1 MAMKP
6 QPRSRVMSGP
16 LHVMLAFAVLLQLV
30 LASSLV
36 SALPAFAGG
45 GSFTAGGYTFGFD
58 DFSDLDGLKLNGV
71 AATLQ
76 QPVDVGGHPSLRV
89 LRSVTNERSS
99 VFWDTPIQIA
109 DAAGASSFS
118 QKFQF
123 RITNNFNGGADGI
136 VFMIGPSPDIV
147 GGMGGGIGYAGI
159 DHSIGVEFDT
169 WTNIEIGD
177 PNDNHVG
184 IDVNGNLQSVATG
197 IPSDS
202 LENGQI
208 WTGWVDY
215 DGPTHR
221 LEVRA
226 SDNGSRPDAAL
237 ASATVDIPGTVGAD
251 LGYFGLTSASG
262 SAAQTID
269 VLSWNGTGTF
279 PTVEPVVA
287 AGDDQTVPEGS
298 TVQLTGTTS
307 GPVDSVKWTQVSGT
321 GPRVSLL
328 GADTLTPS
336 FRAPDDGAY
345 VFRLTGTAGSGADA
359 QSVSDDVK
367 VTVTNVAPAVGV
379 QAAPTTN
386 DGTVMVS
393 ASVTDPGIL
402 DSHTATVDWGDGST
416 TKKVAASPQGSGW
429 AVVNAAHVY
438 QAAGTYTIGVT
449 VTDDDGGTATTSTLV
464 KVGGAGVPVTQTPI
478 PCALCALGTGNGQ
491 GSATVDMN
499 GQANWTIKGGV
510 YDNGTFK
517 IQSPSKL
524 TVTPT
529 GAISVV
535 KGSISCTN
543 FQDSSCPP
551 KHTANAA
558 PLADPLASVVLP
570 DASGLATAKQWP
582 CTTNTCTVQP
592 GVYKGPFNINS
603 GSVTT
608 LKPGT
613 YVFTK
618 DLLGLGGTFQLDPSA
633 SADQGVTLYFTQGS
647 SLEIRDGGA
656 LKLRAPSSGALA
668 GIAVAYNRSNAN
680 TLAWRGSRNSLTGT
694 VYAPAAQLR
703 FDTDSAWTSSSRFIA
718 GTVSSQNS
726 TLTIDPSTGAN
737 AGGGQSSGDQPA
749 VAAAP
754 ILVPDLKVTND
765 VPKAVALAGSAKIT
779 TTVTNNGARIAVP
792 VLVAVTNNGSAPA
805 TIDTATAAAQV
816 QASSGT
822 WSAWASGTGE
832 SIVLTGLGTPVGSTT
847 YPTSGNG
854 ITGTVIPA
862 GGSGV
867 WATTALIDV
876 SSASLNSLLDA
887 SKTTGLS
894 LTLNVAASASGAST
908 IMVQRLP
915 ANLLTAIRSNGAG
928 SVTSP
933 SVTMAAAQGN
943 KSVGFA
949 DLAPGD
955 SHDARFTLTAPAVP
969 KRTDYASDATY
980 QAALKLLDATKLIGL
995 ASAQGTA
1002 QIGTVYAAADP
1013 AITGVDV
1020 PILTLT
1026 GDPIKATRPGQD
1038 THWKLTLANTGSAA
1052 ASGIHLAADGDGA
1065 TATVTGLPGTLAAGA
1080 STTVDVDL
1088 AVPAGRTTTMHP
1100 DATLTWA
1107 DSDTNS
1113 YGPIRVDGTGKV
1125 VLPANLAATL
1135 QGSVDG
1141 TTVHYELSVVN
1152 TGDDPVTGI
1161 AASVPVDN
1169 GADDGAQLVAGSLTT
1184 SQGQITNAGPT
1195 IGVQLGDIAGH
1206 GTALVDYAVD
1216 YSQLTPG
1223 QTSVT
1228 TQAQVTAANMAAVWS
1243 DDPLVAGDA
1252 DPTVIT
1258 FTTPPG
1264 GGTASTGGTTSSGT
1278 AQIAGLTPTDG
1289 ATITQPTPVTVEA
1302 ITPPAGTTISGWT
1315 LSTYPSGTD
1324 PGRGRTIATGAGDPS
1339 GQTLGSFDPTILDNG
1354 AYQLR
1359 LAVTDSTG
1367 ATSWTETAL
1376 VVDGAMKLGRY
1387 TTTLTDMTLG
1397 VAGTSI
1403 KLQRSYDSFDN
1414 TVGDFGVGWNLSMA
1428 DFKVSTNGPLGQ
1440 GGWTENG
1447 CGTGMIF
1454 LPVCF
1459 TTNQPHYV
1467 TVTWPDGHNEVFTL
1481 TPAQGSTFMPGL
1493 TSAQFTGRPGTSST
1507 LTAADD
1513 ADLFFDNGNLDG
1525 GAFGADG
1532 VYKPTKFVL
1541 TDKAGTQYDLTVGVG
1556 LTKITARTGETI
1568 TITPKAITSSAGPAI
1583 TIARDSKDRITT
1595 ITDPDGHTVSY
1606 DYTAD
1611 GNLGSVTNQL
1621 DDTTS
1626 YHYTGHYLD
1635 KVTGPDASILA
1646 RYEYDAS
1653 GRLVALVD
1661 GNGNRTQIAS
1671 DPGAKTQAVT
1681 SADGKLTTVTSYNAE
1696 GLTASV
1702 NKIYDG
1708 ANHVTS
1714 YAYDGQGNTTS
1725 RTDPE
1730 GNTWQASYSGS
1741 NLTSLV
1747 EPGGRTTAI
1756 TYNDLSLPL
1765 SWKDAAGNITSYQW
1779 NSDGTLASRTDAN
1792 GNTETY
1798 SYDDHGWRTSST
1810 DANGNTTHWAYTD
1823 TGLVASKTDELGNK
1837 TRYEYDGAGRQ
1848 TATIDPNGNR
1858 STTSYDAT
1866 GQVTASTDADQ
1877 VVERHVY
1884 DSLAEP
1890 VKEIQASGA
1899 TIDRTYDNAGNVIKI
1914 DNHVDLPTSYGYDSA
1929 GRQTSTTQGSHQT
1942 STSYDGGG
1950 NITSSTDELGNTTRY
1965 SYTADGNLAS
1975 QTNPAGGVTSYTY
1988 TPTGQIATRTD
1999 PNGGKTLYVYDALDQ
2014 LIKVTAPNGGVT
2026 SYTYDA
2032 VGHTT
2037 RITSPDGGITK
2048 QDYDAVGNLIARTDP
2063 LGNITRYDYDKANHQ
2078 ISTTDPT
2085 SRKTTTSYDPAGQVV
2100 TTTAPDGGQTQTS
2113 YTPGGRELTT
2123 TTPSGIVTTNHYNS
2137 AGLLDR
2143 VTDPLGN
2150 TTSTGYDTLGR
2161 TTTQTSPRQQG
2172 STPSSRTTYNDYGE
2186 IQKITD
2192 NAGNTVA
2199 FGYDAAGNRTSITDP
2214 LGKAWAV
2221 AYDNLGNPTT
2231 ETDPLGRSQ
2240 TYTYDN
2246 AGQLTAHTDP
2256 RGIRADYAYDNAGQ
2270 LTGTTQHDGAGKIGY
2285 SYDTSGRRT
2294 GMTDS
2299 TGATRWTYR
2308 PDGTTSSITTP
2319 EGAVS
2324 YTYDAAGRRTSMTQP
2339 QGTIHYTY
2347 DDAGR
2352 LASVSDWNNATT
2364 NLAFNAD
2371 GQLTKLTRPNQVTS
2385 RWSFDQAGR
2394 LVGVKHEKSS
2404 SVLAS
2409 YAYSL
2414 DADGN
2419 RTSVTT
2425 PDGTESYRYD
2435 QRDQLTGV
2443 TYSDGSTTSYSY
2455 DAAGNRTSQTAAG
2468 TNTHYSYDDAS
2479 QLVGIDGVT
2488 VTHDQAGN
2496 VTSIGSTSY
2505 DWDWLGRMVKIT
2517 SPEGTASYSYDG
2529 DNLRVQAAGSTAAT
2543 GNLLYDRETDAAA
2556 PQLIADANGAY
2567 TWTPAG
2573 QLSQQ
2578 AGNVTSYTLADA
2590 LGSTRALTDSSGT
2603 VTATVDYDVY
2613 GNVRNQT
2620 GAWGPYGYTAGIQTG
2635 SLVALGERDLR
2646 TDIGQFLSTD
2656 PERPGGNG
2664 VTGWNQYTYVTN
2676 NPTTYVDP
2684 TGREMALEYT
2694 DVLKIGAAAVVG
2706 GYAISK
2712 TIEISVDALQRCLAN
2727 TSCRL
2732 HPPAT
2737 QQPTS
2742 NAGNPAAGN
2751 PAAANPPSIQDI
2763 SNSLMT
2769 WATAALSETAAR
2781 AAAQACE
2788 KTLSGLNLGTDPC
2801 TQSSD
2806 VRIFFVGG
2814 DIMGHAIHAAA
2825 AIAGYPKWAE
2835 LNRIIPPHDRDWYQN
2850 VPVCKFSP
2858 PGTVCDEYPFASA
2871 MQGGPDAVPP
2881 VSLLPL
2887 PEGESSVQGG
2897 KLGAFHRTCGVGQGT
2912 SFFVVPVPVE
2922 GIPTFGYCRR

>member
-1 MAMKP
+1 MAKKP
-6 QPRSRVMSGP
+6 PRRTRA
-16 LHVMLAFAVLLQLV
+16 AFRSLNLM
-30 LASSLV
+30 LV
-36 SALPAFAGG
+36 SALVAQLVLVAGILNAAPAFAGG
-45 GSFTAGGYTFGFD
+45 GSFTPGGYTFGFD
-58 DFSDLDGLKLNGV
+58 DFADLEGLKLNGV
-71 AATLQ
+71 AATIQ
-76 QPVDVGGHPSLRV
+76 QPVDVSGHPSLRV
-89 LRSVTNERSS
+89 LRSVMNEHSS

-118 QKFQF
+118 QKFEF
-123 RITNNFNGGADGI
+123 RISNNVNTGADGI

-147 GGMGGGIGYAGI
+147 GGFGGGIGYAGI
-159 DHSIGVEFDT
+159 DHSVGVEFDT
-169 WTNIEIGD
+169 WQNGENAD
-177 PNDNHVG
+177 PNNNHVG
-184 IDVNGNLQSVATG
+184 IDLNGNLRSVATG
-197 IPSDS
+197 VPSRS
-202 LENGQI
+202 LESGQV

-215 DGPTHR
+215 DGATHR

-226 SDNGSRPDAAL
+226 SDDGNRPDAAL
-237 ASATVDIPGTVGAD
+237 AAATVDIPAVVGGD

-262 SAAQTID
+262 AASQTID

-279 PTVEPVVA
+279 PTVQPVVA
-287 AGDDQTVPEGS
+287 AGADQTVPERS

-307 GPVDSVKWTQVSGT
+307 GPVESVKWTQVSGT
-321 GPRVSLL
+321 GPHVSLL
-328 GADTLTPS
+328 GASTLTPS
-336 FRAPDDGAY
+336 FRAPDDGTY
-345 VFRLTGTAGSGADA
+345 VFRLTGTAGTGTKA
-359 QSVSDDVK
+359 QSVSDDVQ
-367 VTVTNVAPAVGV
+367 VTVTNVDPVVGV
-379 QAAPTTN
+379 EAAPTVD

-402 DSHTATVDWGDGST
+402 DIHTATVEWGDGST
-416 TKKVAASPQGSGW
+416 TKKAAASTQGAGW

-438 QAAGTYTIGVT
+438 QAAGTYPVRVT
-449 VTDDDGGTATTSTLV
+449 VADDDGGTATTSTQV
-464 KVGGAGVPVTQTPI
+464 VVGGAGVPVTQVPI

-491 GSATVDMN
+491 GSATIDMN

-524 TVTPT
+524 TVTPS

-558 PLADPLASVVLP
+558 PLADPLAGLVLP
-570 DASGLATAKQWP
+570 DASTLGTAKQWP
-582 CTTNTCTVQP
+582 CTSSTCTVQP

-613 YVFTK
+613 YVFTR
-618 DLLGLGGTFQLDPSA
+618 DLLGLGGTFQLDPNA
-633 SADQGVTLYFTQGS
+633 AADQGVTLYFTQGS
-647 SLEIRDGGA
+647 SLEIRDQGA
-656 LKLRAPSSGALA
+656 LKLRAPSTGALA
-668 GIAVAYNRSNAN
+668 GVAVAYDRSNSK

-703 FDTDSAWTSSSRFIA
+703 FDTDTAWTSSSRFIA

-726 TLTIDPSTGAN
+726 TLTIDPSGGLN
-737 AGGGQSSGDQPA
+737 AGSSQGTGSQPP
-749 VAAAP
+749 VAASP
-754 ILVPDLKVTND
+754 IVVPALKVTTD
-765 VPKAVALAGSAKIT
+765 QPKAVSPGADARIT
-779 TTVTNNGARIAVP
+779 TTVTNHRAHIAVP
-792 VLVAVTNNGSAPA
+792 VLVAVTNKGSSAA
-805 TIDTATAAAQV
+805 TIDTVAATAQI
-816 QASSGT
+816 QGGNGT
-822 WSAWASGTGE
+822 WSPLATGAGE
-832 SIVLTGLGTPVGSTT
+832 SIVLTGVGTPVGSTS
-847 YPTSGNG
+847 YPEAGSGDG
-854 ITGTVIPA
+854 ITGTSIPA

-867 WATTALIDV
+867 WAGTALIEI
-876 SSASLNSLLDA
+876 SAASLNNLLDT
-887 SKTTGLS
+887 SKVSDLRVSLS
-894 LTLNVAASASGAST
+894 AAASGAST
-908 IMVQRLP
+908 VLVQRLP
-915 ANLLTAIRSNGAG
+915 AELLKAIR
-928 SVTSP
+928 TSSGTITGP
-933 SVTMAAAQGN
+933 SVTMASAQGN
-943 KSVGFA
+943 KSVDLA
-949 DLAPGD
+949 DLAAGD
-955 SHDARFTLTAPAVP
+955 QHDESFTLAAGAAP
-969 KRTDYASDATY
+969 KRSDYDSDATY
-980 QAALKLLDATKLIGL
+980 LATLALLDASKLIGL

-1002 QIGTVYAAADP
+1002 QVGTVYAAADP
-1013 AITGVDV
+1013 ASTRVDV
-1020 PILTLT
+1020 PVLTLSA
-1026 GDPIKATRPGQD
+1026 DPVPATRPGEAG
-1038 THWKLTLANTGSAA
+1038 HWRLTLANTGSATA
-1052 ASGIHLAADGDGA
+1052 TGVHLAVDGNG
-1065 TATVTGLPGTLAAGA
+1065 ATVTVTGVATTLAAGA
-1080 STTVDVDL
+1080 SAKVDVAL
-1088 AVPAGRTTTMHP
+1088 KVPTDRTTTLHP
-1100 DATLTWA
+1100 SATLTWT
-1107 DSDTNS
+1107 DSDTAGNA
-1113 YGPIRVDGTGKV
+1113 YGPISADGIQRV
-1125 VLPANLAATL
+1125 VLPADLTATM
-1135 QGSVDG
+1135 QGTVDG
-1141 TTVHYELSVVN
+1141 STVHYELAVVN
-1152 TGDDPVTGI
+1152 SGDEPVTGI
-1161 AASVPVDN
+1161 TAGIPIDN
-1169 GADDGAQLVAGSLTT
+1169 GADDGARVVADSVRT
-1184 SQGQITNAGPT
+1184 SQGQITNTGPT
-1195 IGVQLGDIAGH
+1195 ITVQLGDLAAH
-1206 GTALVDYAVD
+1206 ATALVDYTVD

-1228 TQAQVTAANMAAVWS
+1228 TQAQVTAANVATVWS
-1243 DDPLVAGDA
+1243 DDPLVAGEA
-1252 DPTVIT
+1252 DPTVVT
-1258 FTTPPG
+1258 FTSPPG
-1264 GGTASTGGTTSSGT
+1264 GGTASTGGTVSAGT
-1278 AQIAGLTPTDG
+1278 AQIAGLTPSDG
-1289 ATITQPTPVTVEA
+1289 TAITQPTAVTVGA
-1302 ITPPAGTTISGWT
+1302 VTPPANSTIASWK
-1315 LSTYPSGTD
+1315 LSAYPTGTD
-1324 PGRGRTIATGAGDPS
+1324 PERGRTVASGTGDPS
-1339 GQTLGSFDPTILDNG
+1339 GQTLGSFDPTVLGNG
-1354 AYQLR
+1354 QHQLR
-1359 LAVTDSTG
+1359 LTVTDSTG

-1387 TTTLTDMTLG
+1387 TATLTDMTLG
-1397 VAGTSI
+1397 VAGVSVQ
-1403 KLQRSYDSFDN
+1403 LQRSYDSFDK
-1414 TVGDFGVGWNLSMA
+1414 TVGDFGVGWSLAMA
-1428 DFKVSTNGPLGQ
+1428 DFTVSTNGPLGR
-1440 GGWTENG
+1440 GGWNATS
-1447 CGTGMIF
+1447 CGGGMVF
-1454 LPVCF
+1454 ATLCF
-1459 TTNQPHYV
+1459 TTSQPHFV
-1467 TVTWPDGHNEVFTL
+1467 TITWPDGHNEVFNL
-1481 TPAQGSTFMPGL
+1481 TPAHGSTFMPGL
-1493 TSAQFTGRPGTSST
+1493 TSAQFTGRPGTTST
-1507 LTAADD
+1507 LTAVDGG
-1513 ADLFFDNGNLDG
+1513 LFFDNGDLDG
-1525 GAFGADG
+1525 GAFGGDG
-1532 VYKPTKFVL
+1532 VYNPTRFVL
-1541 TDKAGTQYDLTVGVG
+1541 TDKAGTRYDLTVGVG

-1568 TITPKAITSSAGPAI
+1568 TITPKAITSSTGPAI
-1583 TIARDSKDRITT
+1583 IIARDAEDRVTKITG
-1595 ITDPDGHTVSY
+1595 PDGHTVSY

-1611 GNLGSVTNQL
+1611 GDLGTVTNQL
-1621 DDTTS
+1621 GNTTS
-1626 YHYTGHYLD
+1626 YHYAADHYLD

-1702 NKIYDG
+1702 NKVYDG
-1708 ANHVTS
+1708 ANHITS
-1714 YAYDGQGNTTS
+1714 YGYDGQGNTTS

-1730 GNTWQASYSGS
+1730 GNTWQGSYSGS

-1747 EPGGRTTAI
+1747 EPGGRTTTI
-1756 TYNDLSLPL
+1756 TYNDLSLPVT
-1765 SWKDAAGNITSYQW
+1765 WKDAAGNTTTYQW

-1798 SYDDHGWRTSST
+1798 SYDGHGWRTSST
-1810 DANGNTTHWAYTD
+1810 DANGNTTHWTYTD
-1823 TGLVASKTDELGNK
+1823 TGLVASKTDPLGNK
-1837 TRYEYDGAGRQ
+1837 TRYEYDGTGRQ

-1866 GQVTASTDADQ
+1866 GQVTASTDADGIAQ
-1877 VVERHVY
+1877 NHVY
-1884 DSLAEP
+1884 DALAEP

-1899 TIDRTYDNAGNVIKI
+1899 TIDRTYDHAGNVIQI

-1942 STSYDGGG
+1942 STSYDGAG
-1950 NITSSTDELGNTTRY
+1950 NIAASTDELGNTTRY

-1988 TPTGQIATRTD
+1988 TPTGQVATRTD
-1999 PNGGKTLYVYDALDQ
+1999 PNGGKTTYSYDALDQ
-2014 LIKVTAPNGGVT
+2014 LIKLTAPNGGVT

-2032 VGHTT
+2032 VGHIT
-2037 RITSPDGGITK
+2037 RTVSPDGGVTK
-2048 QDYDAVGNLIARTDP
+2048 QDYDAVGNLVARTDP
-2063 LGNITRYDYDKANHQ
+2063 LGNTTRYGYDKANHQ

-2085 SRKTTTSYDPAGQVV
+2085 SRKTTIRYDPAGQVV
-2100 TTTAPDGGQTQTS
+2100 TTTAPDGGQIQTS
-2113 YTPGGRELTT
+2113 YSPGGRELTT
-2123 TTPSGIVTTNHYNS
+2123 TTPSGIVTTNHHNS
-2137 AGLLDR
+2137 AGLVDR

-2150 TTSTGYDTLGR
+2150 TTSTGYDSLGR

-2172 STPSSRTTYNDYGE
+2172 STPSSRTTYNDYGQ

-2192 NAGNTVA
+2192 NAGNTVS

-2214 LGKAWAV
+2214 LGKTWTV
-2221 AYDNLGNPTT
+2221 AYDTLGDPTT

-2270 LTGTTQHDGAGKIGY
+2270 LTGITQHDGAGRIGY

-2299 TGATRWTYR
+2299 TGATSWIYR
-2308 PDGTTSSITTP
+2308 ADGTTSSITTP

-2324 YTYDAAGRRTSMTQP
+2324 YTYDDAGRRTSMTQP

-2352 LASVSDWNNATT
+2352 LASVSDWNGATS

-2394 LVGVKHEKSS
+2394 LVGVKHEKGS

-2419 RTSVTT
+2419 RASVAT

-2435 QRDQLTGV
+2435 QLDQLTGV
-2443 TYSDGSTTSYSY
+2443 TYSDGSTASYSY
-2455 DAAGNRTSQTAAG
+2455 DPAGNRTSQTAAG
-2468 TNTHYSYDDAS
+2468 TTTHYSYDDAS

-2496 VTSIGSTSY
+2496 VTGIGSTSY

-2517 SPEGTASYSYDG
+2517 SPDGTASYSYDG
-2529 DNLRVQAAGSTAAT
+2529 DNLRIQATGDTAAT
-2543 GNLLYDRETDAAA
+2543 GNLLYDRQTDAAA

-2578 AGNVTSYTLADA
+2578 TATTTSYTLADA
-2590 LGSTRALTDSSGT
+2590 LGSTRALTNSSGT

-2620 GAWGPYGYTAGIQTG
+2620 GTWGPYGYTAGIQTG
-2635 SLVALGERDLR
+2635 SLVTLGERDLR

-2676 NPTTYVDP
+2676 NPTTYIDP
-2684 TGREMALEYT
+2684 TGREAMVSYANF
-2694 DVLKIGAAAVVG
+2694 ASQAAVTLVG
-2706 GYAISK
+2706 ATLITG
-2712 TIEISVDALQRCLAN
+2712 ELLWGWDALQRCLAN
-2727 TSCRL
+2727 TSCVL
-2732 HPPAT
+2732 HPPT
-2737 QQPTS
+2737 VTQPTS
-2742 NAGNPAAGN
+2742 GAGN

-2806 VRIFFVGG
+2806 VRIFFEGG
-2814 DIMGHAIHAAA
+2814 DIMGHTIHAAA
-2825 AIAGYPKWAE
+2825 AIAGHPAWAE
-2835 LNRIIPPHDRDWYQN
+2835 LNRIIPPHDREWYQN
-2850 VPVCKFSP
+2850 LPVCKNKPS
-2858 PGTVCDEYPFASA
+2858 GTACDEYPFASTE
-2871 MQGGPDAVPP
+2871 QGGPFANPP

-2887 PEGESSVQGG
+2887 PAGESTTQGG
-2897 KLGAFHRTCGVGQGT
+2897 KLIGFYNSCGVAQGAG
-2912 SFFVVPVPVE
+2912 FYVVPVPVE
-2922 GIPTFGYCRR
+2922 GVPTFGYCRK